1 MLLIPLITQS
11 TWIAYLS
18 GFTCNRSSPT
28 EPASENGS
36 KSERARCKKCFGNI
50 ARLHRFRFCSADIT
64 PTVYWLDYRKV
75 NFVSLFKGRG
85 KLIKL
90 LKVKSETERK
100 LGQVRYMLHI
110 IPSHE
115 GHCTLLPWWHH
126 HVNLSHRSHA
136 IKLSPD
142 RDADP
147 VTATF
152 IP

>member
-36 KSERARCKKCFGNI
+36 KSERARCKKCVGNI

-100 LGQVRYMLHI
+100 LEQVRYRCI
-110 IPSHE
+110 E
-115 GHCTLLPWWHH
+115 KETVLLKQLVWRNVYNWLCSCAYQILYWI
-126 HVNLSHRSHA
+126 LSQNVVY
-136 IKLSPD
+136 I
-142 RDADP
+142 
-147 VTATF
+147 
-152 IP
+152 